1 MVSDETRQEIEECLG
16 EVPSWIDGLAPP
28 AADHSWGVVRD
39 LELGETELPN
49 REKALVAVGAAAALN
64 CPYCIHFHTEEAK
77 LEEVTEEG
85 ITEAVNVAAN
95 VKYFSTIL
103 HGEQVDLDDFVEE
116 TAGIVDH
123 IEEQQ
128 EASAGAD

>member
-1 MVSDETRQEIEECLG
+1 MVSDQTRQEIEEYLG
-16 EVPSWIDGLAPP
+16 QVPSWIDGLSEP
-28 AADHSWGVVRD
+28 AADHSWQVVRD

-49 REKALVAVGAAAALN
+49 REKALVALGAAAALN

-95 VKYFSTIL
+95 VQYFSTIL
-103 HGEQVDLDDFVEE
+103 HGGQVDFDDFVEE
-116 TAGIVDH
+116 TSEIVDH
-123 IEEQQ
+123 IEDQQ
-128 EASAGAD
+128 AASAGAD